1 MNKTNK
7 QTNKTIYNPLSSSV
21 NQFNTVYEMKQ
32 HDKKTYRI
40 IVPSLESI
48 LNALTHTHTHTQ
60 NIQNK
65 S

>member
-32 HDKKTYRI
+32 HDKKPTE
-40 IVPSLESI
+40 L
-48 LNALTHTHTHTQ
+48 
-60 NIQNK
+60 
-65 S
+65 